1 MAVNQFNNFVSGEWV
16 AGESYSPNIDSS
28 NLADM
33 IGEYTQGDAA
43 QMDAAARAAQAPF
56 PAWSNGGIQ
65 ARRDALDKIGSD
77 LGPVSSRSQLE
88 QDIGYVAVGKAGGAT
103 LATGGGRTA
112 CHTGSG
118 NEGFFIAS
126 TLFTD
131 TTAAMRINREEIFGP
146 VVSVIRVKDY
156 EAALA
161 TANDTPFGLSSGIA
175 TTSLKY
181 ATHFKRHSQAGMVM
195 VNLPTAGVDY
205 HVPFGGRKGS
215 SYGPREQG
223 KYAQE
228 FFTTV
233 KTAYTLA

>member
-16 AGESYSPNIDSS
+16 AGERYSPNIDSS

-65 ARRDALDKIGSD
+65 ARRDALDKIGND

-88 QDIGYVAVGKAGGAT
+88 QEIGYVAVGKAGGAT

-131 TTAAMRINREEIFGP
+131 TTAAMRINREEIFI
-146 VVSVIRVKDY
+146 IRVKDY
-156 EAALA
+156 EEALA
-161 TANDTPFGLSSGIA
+161 TGMT
-175 TTSLKY
+175 TTSLKHTIHFRRH
-181 ATHFKRHSQAGMVM
+181 THAGLVM
-195 VNLPTAGVDY
+195 VTYPRRAWTTTCPSEDAKAAATARASKAATCRN
-205 HVPFGGRKGS
+205 F
-215 SYGPREQG
+215 
-223 KYAQE
+223 
-228 FFTTV
+228 
-233 KTAYTLA
+233 L